1 MTRQRRRTLERQQDI
16 PLLSSSDL
24 SSSKSSLRMETT
36 SSLLETSEPEH
47 SSAFRRVAATSS
59 RVCHTSENQHA
70 PQQPNPAKLALAKSP
85 KRVSHLVLSFRNLVY
100 RMKRPIIYKFHQ
112 GMVEQYIQNIQFF
125 KSVEFHG
132 FYKVLKSLK
141 FEN

>member
-1 MTRQRRRTLERQQDI
+1 MTRQRRRTLERQQDV

-59 RVCHTSENQHA
+59 RLCHTSENQHA

-85 KRVSHLVLSFRNLVY
+85 KRVSVVVIYGFGICCKCQTSSKINYVEFDVTLLVLN
-100 RMKRPIIYKFHQ
+100 
-112 GMVEQYIQNIQFF
+112 
-125 KSVEFHG
+125 
-132 FYKVLKSLK
+132 SLL
-141 FEN
+141 